1 MDSLDTLS
9 ELLSRFG
16 TLIPSEQQLQIQKVL
31 LPLLSH
37 PRPAVRKRTTVTI
50 GHLVAH
56 ISEQQFESLVE
67 FLLEKFNQNQ
77 DSSDRLRTLVQTT
90 GVLRY
95 VGGF

>member
-9 ELLSRFG
+9 EVLARFG
-16 TLIPSEQQLQIQKVL
+16 TLISADQQLQIQNVL

-56 ISEQQFESLVE
+56 ISEQQFESLVK
-67 FLLEKFNQNQ
+67 FLLEKFGQSQ
-77 DSSDRLRTLVQTT
+77 ISSDRLRTLVQTT

-95 VGGF
+95 VI